1 MAPPEPPKITV
12 NLVQKPTKKAKMEIE
27 STIRDMKRKG
37 YEILSTQREKTNEEL
52 QGLKEITDKI

>member
-1 MAPPEPPKITV
+1 MTV

-37 YEILSTQREKTNEEL
+37 YDLLSSQREKTNEEL
-52 QGLKEITDKI
+52 QELKDITDKI